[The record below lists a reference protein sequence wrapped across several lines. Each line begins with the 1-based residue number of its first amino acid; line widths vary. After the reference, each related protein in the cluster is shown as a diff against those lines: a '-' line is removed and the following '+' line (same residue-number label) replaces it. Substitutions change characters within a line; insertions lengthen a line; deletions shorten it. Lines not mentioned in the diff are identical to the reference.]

1 MKLSSIL
8 FGMTLAMTSTALQ
21 AGTITLSSVGGAK
34 FTTKNGT
41 ALPAGCAVRLGTFSL
56 PDETRD
62 AVLNSQG
69 DYAWLKSVFSPLAEG
84 FVGAGAA
91 DQADGAGTVLRAN
104 GFPAA
109 GDLFGSITNISAA
122 YLPPGTRL
130 YVWVFNHADPDQA
143 TQWGLYTAPEWTAPP
158 ELGNRTLN
166 TGASV
171 STLQGSTATGQLRL
185 IDVPATYGN
194 WAWQNYSIN
203 APASVT
209 NNLADPDGDGV
220 QNIAEYA
227 WRLNPAARSDPRT
240 ELLAQTGGGTVT
252 FRFKRPKNLPG
263 VTVVA
268 ECSADLKTWQPA
280 AAAVTATDADFD
292 TLESTASSATPCF
305 WRVRFDTA
313 P

>member
-1 MKLSSIL
+1 MKLSSIR

-84 FVGAGAA
+84 FVGAGACRP
-91 DQADGAGTVLRAN
+91 GGWSRLRAACEWLPCC
-104 GFPAA
+104 GGSLWLDHEHQRGVFATGHAA
-109 GDLFGSITNISAA
+109 VCG
-122 YLPPGTRL
+122 
-130 YVWVFNHADPDQA
+130 VFNHADPDQA

-171 STLQGSTATGQLRL
+171 STLQVAPPRGS
-185 IDVPATYGN
+185 
-194 WAWQNYSIN
+194 S
-203 APASVT
+203 
-209 NNLADPDGDGV
+209 
-220 QNIAEYA
+220 
-227 WRLNPAARSDPRT
+227 
-240 ELLAQTGGGTVT
+240 
-252 FRFKRPKNLPG
+252 
-263 VTVVA
+263 
-268 ECSADLKTWQPA
+268 
-280 AAAVTATDADFD
+280 
-292 TLESTASSATPCF
+292 ASSMCQRRMGTGLGRITRSMPL
-305 WRVRFDTA
+305 
-313 P
+313 PL